1 MADIVVCVPKGVWQD
16 WLEEGNLPGEP
27 WDPDE
32 DDYHWFSRGPVPH
45 IDPGE
50 RVYVVAHGRLRG
62 YAPLVRIDHRAQ
74 WATPP
79 GWWWDGATFGLVR
92 RGGAVACTIPES
104 IRGFPGWRYRW
115 WPYTSEHPFPAWQTE
130 GVPL

>member
-79 GWWWDGATFGLVR
+79 K
-92 RGGAVACTIPES
+92 RGM
-104 IRGFPGWRYRW
+104 RGSL
-115 WPYTSEHPFPAWQTE
+115 TPASPT
-130 GVPL
+130 LSKRTHDR